1 MSKRILCFG
10 DSNTWGYI
18 PGTGKRY
25 SEEIRWPMV
34 LQNILKDEFTIIE
47 DGINGRTTCFDKGWG
62 ECKNGKTGLGYALL
76 ANYPLD
82 GVVLMLGTNDLAEK
96 NAIYAAQ
103 GCDELIRII
112 QNANN
117 YFRVDSPIFENQP
130 KILLVIPP
138 ALHPS
143 IDNSPVISFHGKYKE
158 SLKFKEYYQDV
169 AKKRNVGILNAS
181 DYAKASEIDYLHL
194 DSNSHKQ
201 LANAIATK
209 LKEMF

>member
-1 MSKRILCFG
+1 MA
-10 DSNTWGYI
+10 
-18 PGTGKRY
+18 
-25 SEEIRWPMV
+25 
-34 LQNILKDEFTIIE
+34 LQSILKDEFTIIE
-47 DGINGRTTCFDKGWG
+47 NGIIGRTTCFDKGWG

-96 NAIYAAQ
+96 DAIYAAQ

-117 YFRVDSPIFENQP
+117 YFRVDSPVFENQP
-130 KILLVIPP
+130 KLLLVIPP
-138 ALHPS
+138 TLHPN
-143 IDNSPVISFHGKYKE
+143 IDNSSVISFHGKYKE

-169 AKKRNVGILNAS
+169 AKKRSVEILNAG
-181 DYAKASEIDYLHL
+181 DYAKASEIDCLHL
-194 DSNSHKQ
+194 DSYSHKQ